1 MNIKT
6 EGETKGV
13 RYILARASNDDR
25 VRGAL
30 RDIHTYS
37 AQRDVVLAEQSAQT
51 LDTMIFGPAEYT
63 RDDVYAAAARYVQES
78 PVRNHNRL
86 YRAYDTTTEWMGEA
100 RPTIDAADRDAKRH
114 NDGCAKQGGYG
125 SAIVVT
131 QSDPSDTWPTCVDLE
146 GKTVWP
152 PHGRTSGAVRWPTK
166 SRRRWSTNDE
176 AHSSRYVRGVQR
188 TQQRGARQLLE

>member
-6 EGETKGV
+6 EGGTRGV
-13 RYILARASNDDR
+13 RYILARAAGNT
-25 VRGAL
+25 VVCGVL
-30 RDIHTYS
+30 RDIHTYN
-37 AQRDVVLAEQSAQT
+37 AQRDGVMAEQSAQT
-51 LDTMIFGPAEYT
+51 LDSIIWGPETYS
-63 RDDVYAAAARYVQES
+63 RDDAYEAAARYVGARRRGWCPLS
-78 PVRNHNRL
+78 DRR

-152 PHGRTSGAVRWPTK
+152 PHGRTPGAVRWPTK
-166 SRRRWSTNDE
+166 
-176 AHSSRYVRGVQR
+176 
-188 TQQRGARQLLE
+188 

>member
-6 EGETKGV
+6 EGGTSATGSW
-13 RYILARASNDDR
+13 RSSLLRRSIASS
-25 VRGAL
+25 GAP
-30 RDIHTYS
+30 RRTS
-37 AQRDVVLAEQSAQT
+37 
-51 LDTMIFGPAEYT
+51 
-63 RDDVYAAAARYVQES
+63 RDDAYEAAARYVGARRRGWCPLS
-78 PVRNHNRL
+78 DRR

-166 SRRRWSTNDE
+166 
-176 AHSSRYVRGVQR
+176 
-188 TQQRGARQLLE
+188 